1 MLLIKLQSSSNND
14 KDIVAADGWNIQFKL
29 QPPNSSDLNVLNLG
43 FFNSVQW
50 LYHEASSNTIDE
62 LIECVQDVFN
72 KLEKNTLDNVLI
84 TLSKCYNIT

>member
-1 MLLIKLQSSSNND
+1 MI
-14 KDIVAADGWNIQFKL
+14 
-29 QPPNSSDLNVLNLG
+29 
-43 FFNSVQW
+43 FFNSFQS
-50 LYHEASSNTIDE
+50 LQHQASSNTIDE

>member
-29 QPPNSSDLNVLNLG
+29 QPPNSSDLNVLNLE

-62 LIECVQDVFN
+62 LIECVQDAFD
-72 KLEKNTLDNVLI
+72 KLKRNTVD
-84 TLSKCYNIT
+84 NITNILWN

>member
-62 LIECVQDVFN
+62 LIECVQDAFD
-72 KLEKNTLDNVLI
+72 KLKRNTVD
-84 TLSKCYNIT
+84 NITNILWN